1 MHGFVFGI
9 IVANCSKKLRELAM
23 AQAGR
28 LDLTE
33 EKKNSSKSIV
43 FIVLGA
49 VLGTLAAVFGALYVL
64 GILPPQ
70 QKQASAESGSE
81 DAQALPML
89 YYAMEPAFV
98 VNFTSNPNA
107 RLLQIGLSVASKNQ
121 EVIEAVKKHS
131 PMVRNN
137 VLLVLSGQDPAAL
150 RTVEGKEALRAELL
164 TEINKVVSRQTGR
177 NEGAEDLFFT
187 GFIMQ

>member
-1 MHGFVFGI
+1 QAKALFMHGFVFGI

-107 RLLQIGLSVASKNQ
+107 RLL
-121 EVIEAVKKHS
+121 
-131 PMVRNN
+131 
-137 VLLVLSGQDPAAL
+137 
-150 RTVEGKEALRAELL
+150 
-164 TEINKVVSRQTGR
+164 
-177 NEGAEDLFFT
+177 
-187 GFIMQ
+187 